1 MVHASTQI
9 SQPGYRASG
18 SGPAASRAIRP
29 SSRPGAD
36 SCSLRVPQV
45 CLTCHSRGDRERL
58 RETLTLE
65 NNEPLVLADL
75 LAEYENYVRDNGVLP
90 VPVDY
95 QQIKQAAR
103 NGLKKRYLNPIK
115 AFAVSYGWM
124 IAVALIAIIV
134 LIRRKRQS
142 GPV

>member
-1 MVHASTQI
+1 MVVWGSPLA
-9 SQPGYRASG
+9 PGTLSLNRASIPAVTG
-18 SGPAASRAIRP
+18 SLSANVQRKGLLKVEKNSQALKKD
-29 SSRPGAD
+29 PG
-36 SCSLRVPQV
+36 
-45 CLTCHSRGDRERL
+45 
-58 RETLTLE
+58 ETLTLE
-65 NNEPLVLADL
+65 NSEPLVLADL

-90 VPVDY
+90 VPADY

-103 NGLKKRYLNPIK
+103 NGLNKRYLNPIK

-124 IAVALIAIIV
+124 IVVALIAIIV